1 MNLAAD
7 CPSEALRPIP
17 SEPFWDVAAKT
28 RTHRNQG
35 LSAMVFHILECGKYA
50 CSMQFNP
57 QDLVVALKLALRPG
71 LTFQKLADSLALSVS
86 AVHRSV
92 TRAKAAGLLLA
103 NRQPNRYALLEFV
116 LHGARYAFPAVR
128 GRMTRGM
135 PTAYAAPPLS
145 ELIQPGDDPIPVWPD
160 AEGEARGELF
170 KPLHRCAPA
179 AARADPKLYECLSLI
194 DALRGGRAR
203 ERNLAKEHLTRLING

>member
-1 MNLAAD
+1 
-7 CPSEALRPIP
+7 
-17 SEPFWDVAAKT
+17 
-28 RTHRNQG
+28 
-35 LSAMVFHILECGKYA
+35 
-50 CSMQFNP
+50 MQLIP
-57 QDLVVALKLALRPG
+57 QDLVVVLKLALEPG
-71 LTFQKLADSLALSVS
+71 LTFQQLASSLHLSVS

-103 NRQPNRYALLEFV
+103 DRQPNRPAILEFV

-145 ELIQPGDDPIPVWPD
+145 ELIHGGSDPIPVWPD
-160 AEGEARGELF
+160 PEGEARGETF
-170 KPLHRCAPA
+170 KPLYRDAPA
-179 AARADPKLYECLSLI
+179 AARADPKLYECLSLF

-203 ERNLAKEHLTRLING
+203 ERNLATEHLTRLING